1 MGELILVRRHD
12 ISISEN
18 CKYELKEK
26 WTFCTYAIRPNFGSV
41 SYKGKRL
48 YTIELQN
55 FRICFGDMLTFISPY
70 MEYFIAIF
78 IVVAN
83 FSNPENFVILSK

>member
-1 MGELILVRRHD
+1 MNLRKNRLSVLMLLGLILVRYH
-12 ISISEN
+12 IKAN
-18 CKYELKEK
+18 
-26 WTFCTYAIRPNFGSV
+26 
-41 SYKGKRL
+41 L

-70 MEYFIAIF
+70 MEYFIAFF